1 MDESNAKRQ
10 SKHLSRWDRRCIET
24 VRHLGKWA
32 VQHGR
37 NVPGEF
43 LQGAAYKLGSGAVTD
58 PICSTWLRISTP
70 KARR

>member
-10 SKHLSRWDRRCIET
+10 PKHPSRWDRRCIET

-32 VQHGR
+32 VQQGR

-43 LQGAAYKLGSGAVTD
+43 LQGAAYKLGSGAVTLL
-58 PICSTWLRISTP
+58 ILWWETRH
-70 KARR
+70 